1 MQKGGKEMELE
12 VYRIRELTKLL
23 KVSKEC
29 IYLWIRKNKFPKP
42 LKLGARTS
50 VWLKEDI
57 EKWLKEKKKG
67 EIRHEKEV

>member
-1 MQKGGKEMELE
+1 MQKGGEAMELE

-23 KVSKEC
+23 KVSKETV
-29 IYLWIRKNKFPKP
+29 YLWIRKNKFPKP

-57 EKWLKEKKKG
+57 EKWLEEKKK
-67 EIRHEKEV
+67 EESKQ